1 MADLKKRATIPA
13 QWEKDGSI
21 KLPSWGLETILK
33 IAAGQVLGG
42 PVGAAVA
49 LASECLSSPNVVQSS
64 EVLYNLTGAVN
75 HAIQAL
81 SATDDLVTENE
92 KDVLNKIAL
101 VLGYLGAGGE
111 AALPATA
118 AAKRLE
124 EAIVLHKAAMGE
136 VVGSGEGA
144 VYAPFLKKI
153 AEKKTELWTV
163 EITMT
168 SFPQNMVIGEFSDG
182 NKAVLKCGEFA
193 WKFGNHVLE
202 RQFVQFTKFRAIA
215 PFPGIKDYT
224 LNKWEDVDWVV
235 QLKKFEPPPDPPANP

>member
-13 QWEKDGSI
+13 QWEKDSSVKI
-21 KLPSWGLETILK
+21 PSWGLDTILK

-64 EVLYNLTGAVN
+64 EVLFNLTGAVN
-75 HAIQAL
+75 HAVQAL

-111 AALPATA
+111 ANMPATA

-124 EAIVLHKAAMGE
+124 EYNLLMSAAMGE
-136 VVGSGEGA
+136 TTGA
-144 VYAPFLKKI
+144 GQQQVFTPYLKKI

-168 SFPQNMVIGEFSDG
+168 SYPANMVLSEFSDG

-193 WKFGNHVLE
+193 WKFGNFVLE

-215 PFPGIKDYT
+215 PFPGIKEFT

-235 QLKKFEPPPDPPANP
+235 QLKKFEPPPEPPANP